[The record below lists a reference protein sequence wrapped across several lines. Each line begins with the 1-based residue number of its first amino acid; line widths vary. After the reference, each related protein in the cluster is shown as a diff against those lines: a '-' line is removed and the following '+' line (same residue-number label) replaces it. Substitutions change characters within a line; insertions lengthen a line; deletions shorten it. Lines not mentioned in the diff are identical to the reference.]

1 MSSKNT
7 VLDRNQKINNK
18 VQSEQL
24 KHNGR
29 IPEFSRSIRSLYRAG
44 ITCLR
49 ILPLITAGFLL
60 SGCIGETLFTAG
72 PYQFKQSD
80 LITTPYKIYNITKPK
95 EKEEKT
101 NE

>member
-1 MSSKNT
+1 MWLND
-7 VLDRNQKINNK
+7 LQKINNK

-24 KHNGR
+24 KRNGR
-29 IPEFSRSIRSLYRAG
+29 IPESSRSIRSLSKGAG
-44 ITCLR
+44 FTCLR

-60 SGCIGETLFTAG
+60 SGCIGETIFTAG
-72 PYQFKQSD
+72 PLQFKQSD
-80 LITTPYKIYNITKPK
+80 LVTTPAKIYKLQN

>member
-44 ITCLR
+44 ISCLR
-49 ILPLITAGFLL
+49 IPALLTAGFLL
-60 SGCIGETLFTAG
+60 SGCIGETLFTIG
-72 PYQFKQSD
+72 PVQYKQSD
-80 LITTPYKIYNITKPK
+80 LITTPAKIYKLQK
-95 EKEEKT
+95 DKKEKT

>member
-44 ITCLR
+44 LTCLR
-49 ILPLITAGFLL
+49 IPALLITGFLL
-60 SGCIGETLFTAG
+60 SGCIGETLFTVG
-72 PYQFKQSD
+72 PVQYKQSD

-95 EKEEKT
+95 KEKT

>member
-1 MSSKNT
+1 M
-7 VLDRNQKINNK
+7 LDKLQKINNI

-24 KHNGR
+24 KRNGR
-29 IPEFSRSIRSLYRAG
+29 IPESSRSIRSLSKGAG
-44 ITCLR
+44 FTCLR

-80 LITTPYKIYNITKPK
+80 LVTTPAKILIKK
-95 EKEEKT
+95 EKEKKEKN

>member
-1 MSSKNT
+1 MSLND
-7 VLDRNQKINNK
+7 LQKINNK

-24 KHNGR
+24 KRNGR
-29 IPEFSRSIRSLYRAG
+29 IPESSKSIRSLSKGAG
-44 ITCLR
+44 FTCLR

-80 LITTPYKIYNITKPK
+80 LITTPAKIYKLK
-95 EKEEKT
+95 KEEKT